1 MENKFLWLTL
11 LYLPILLIGI
21 VYILIKETLSV
32 LGKLVVTFL
41 LFLLQGYIEELE
53 KFDFWKNV
61 YNSVTKNK
69 HENENN

>member
-1 MENKFLWLTL
+1 MGNKFLWLTL

>member
-1 MENKFLWLTL
+1 MGNKFLWLTL

-32 LGKLVVTFL
+32 LGKLVITFL

>member
-1 MENKFLWLTL
+1 MGNKFLWLTL

-32 LGKLVVTFL
+32 LGKLVITFL

-53 KFDFWKNV
+53 KFDFWKNE